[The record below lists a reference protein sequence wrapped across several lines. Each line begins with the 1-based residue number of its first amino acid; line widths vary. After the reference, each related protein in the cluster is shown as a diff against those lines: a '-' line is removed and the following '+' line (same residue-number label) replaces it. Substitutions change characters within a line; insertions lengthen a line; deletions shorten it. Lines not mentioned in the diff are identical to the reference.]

1 MHFLYQSLPV
11 SFFIL
16 SIFFCLCA
24 SEKRLLLTDP
34 NVVQSLQNDLHTLR
48 LKVQQLESSQNSAV
62 SENVALKS
70 ELSQLKDELLKIRNN
85 NVPGK

>member
-1 MHFLYQSLPV
+1 MPV

-70 ELSQLKDELLKIRNN
+70 ELTQLKDELLKIRNN

>member
-34 NVVQSLQNDLHTLR
+34 NVVQSLQNEIHTLR

-70 ELSQLKDELLKIRNN
+70 ELTQLKDELLKIRNN